1 MEVRLRRGNG
11 SIFYDKP
18 CLGRQKIKDGPYLQF
33 AKTWRKI
40 LTSGAVTLN
49 AECRKLKQHSGSYP
63 PP

>member
-1 MEVRLRRGNG
+1 ME
-11 SIFYDKP
+11 IIYYDML
-18 CLGRQKIKDGPYLQF
+18 CLGRQKIEDGPYLQF
-33 AKTWRKI
+33 VRTWRKI